1 MTISTPAPTPTPY
14 HQMVLNPSIGQ
25 ISCKLKVAIS
35 APNTCSGYCN
45 RQSGFTR
52 KPVRRVRGG
61 YGGAS
66 KEKVKANG
74 VAVG

>member
-14 HQMVLNPSIGQ
+14 HQMVT
-25 ISCKLKVAIS
+25 ISV
-35 APNTCSGYCN
+35 PNTCSGYYN
-45 RQSGFTR
+45 RRSGGGGGSHENQC
-52 KPVRRVRGG
+52 VVLGGG